1 MHYKT
6 AKANTPE
13 QTEQRRLLRNNATNA
28 EAILWKALKGRGA
41 NGWKFRR
48 QHGIG
53 PYILDFYCPELKLCI
68 EIDGSSHD
76 NKYTQDINRTSYLNM
91 QGIRVV
97 RFNNSQVLANPE
109 WVVSEIVRTGKEICS
124 EGSVHI

>member
-6 AKANTPE
+6 AKANSPQ

-97 RFNNSQVLANPE
+97 RFDNSQVLANPE

>member
-28 EAILWKALKGRGA
+28 EAILWRALKGRGA

-97 RFNNSQVLANPE
+97 RFDNSQVLANPE
-109 WVVSEIVRTGKEICS
+109 WVVSEIVRIGKEICS

>member
-1 MHYKT
+1 M
-6 AKANTPE
+6 P
-13 QTEQRRLLRNNATNA
+13 QPA
-28 EAILWKALKGRGA
+28 EATLWKALRGRGA

-76 NKYTQDINRTSYLNM
+76 NKSTQDTIRTSYLDM
-91 QGIRVV
+91 QGIRVF
-97 RFNNSQVLANPE
+97 RFDNSQVLTNPE
-109 WVVSEIVRTGKEICS
+109 WVVSEIIRIGKEIC
-124 EGSVHI
+124 GDDKG

>member
-97 RFNNSQVLANPE
+97 RFNNSQVLENPE
-109 WVVSEIVRTGKEICS
+109 WVVSEIVRIGKEICS

>member
-6 AKANTPE
+6 AKANTSA
-13 QTEQRRLLRNNATNA
+13 QTEQRRLLRNNATTA
-28 EAILWKALKGRGA
+28 EATLWKALRGRGA
-41 NGWKFRR
+41 NDW
-48 QHGIG
+48 IG

-76 NKYTQDINRTSYLNM
+76 NKSTQDTIRTSYLDM

-97 RFNNSQVLANPE
+97 RFDNSQVLTNPE
-109 WVVSEIVRTGKEICS
+109 WVVSEIIRIGKEICDDDK
-124 EGSVHI
+124 G

>member
-97 RFNNSQVLANPE
+97 RFDNSQVLANPE
-109 WVVSEIVRTGKEICS
+109 WVVSEIVRIGKEICS
-124 EGSVHI
+124 KGSVHI

>member
-6 AKANTPE
+6 AKANSPQ

-97 RFNNSQVLANPE
+97 RFNNSQVLENPE
-109 WVVSEIVRTGKEICS
+109 WVVSEIVRIGKEICS

>member
-97 RFNNSQVLANPE
+97 RFDNSQVLANPE
-109 WVVSEIVRTGKEICS
+109 WVVSEIVKTGKEICS